1 MRGSVRKNIVCLM
14 SYGLVLSSLSMPG
27 PVMADYHGTTASTE
41 IQDPNRS
48 EPSAQSPTAV
58 EMFADAFIVRPLM
71 LGATALGTG
80 IFLVT
85 LPLSAIG
92 GNTDQAAQRLV
103 VEPSNHLLKPC
114 FGCLPSV
121 D

>member
-1 MRGSVRKNIVCLM
+1 MRGSVRKNIVCLL
-14 SYGLVLSSLSMPG
+14 SYGLILSSLSMPRQ
-27 PVMADYHGTTASTE
+27 VMADYHGTTASTE
-41 IQDPNRS
+41 IQESNG
-48 EPSAQSPTAV
+48 ANAHAPTAV
-58 EMFADAFIVRPLM
+58 EMFADAAIVRPLM

-85 LPLSAIG
+85 LPLSIIG

>member
-1 MRGSVRKNIVCLM
+1 MRGSVRKNIVCLL
-14 SYGLVLSSLSMPG
+14 SYGLVLSSLSMPRL
-27 PVMADYHGTTASTE
+27 VMADYHGTSTE

-48 EPSAQSPTAV
+48 GPSTQSPTAV
-58 EMFADAFIVRPLM
+58 EMFADAAIVRPLM

-85 LPLSAIG
+85 LPLSIIG
-92 GNTDQAAQRLV
+92 GNTDQAAQRLI
-103 VEPSNHLLKPC
+103 VEPGNHLLKPC

>member
-1 MRGSVRKNIVCLM
+1 MRGSVRKNIVCLL
-14 SYGLVLSSLSMPG
+14 SYGLVISSLSVPRL
-27 PVMADYHGTTASTE
+27 VMAGSTASPE
-41 IQDPNRS
+41 VQDPNRS
-48 EPSAQSPTAV
+48 GPNAHAPTAV
-58 EMFADAFIVRPLM
+58 EMFADAAIVRPLM

-85 LPLSAIG
+85 LPLSLIG

-103 VEPSNHLLKPC
+103 VEPSDHLLKPC

>member
-1 MRGSVRKNIVCLM
+1 MRGSVRKNIVCIL
-14 SYGLVLSSLSMPG
+14 SYGLVLSSLSMPRL
-27 PVMADYHGTTASTE
+27 VMADYHGTTASAET
-41 IQDPNRS
+41 QDPNRS
-48 EPSAQSPTAV
+48 EPSAQAPTAV
-58 EMFADAFIVRPLM
+58 EMFADAAFVRPLM

-85 LPLSAIG
+85 LPLSMIG
-92 GNTDQAAQRLV
+92 GNTDQAAQRLI
-103 VEPSNHLLKPC
+103 VEPGNYLLKPC

>member
-1 MRGSVRKNIVCLM
+1 
-14 SYGLVLSSLSMPG
+14 MPRL
-27 PVMADYHGTTASTE
+27 VMADYHGTTSSTE
-41 IQDPNRS
+41 QDPNRS
-48 EPSAQSPTAV
+48 GANAHSPTAV
-58 EMFADAFIVRPLM
+58 EMFADAAIVRPLM

-85 LPLSAIG
+85 LPLSLIG

-103 VEPSNHLLKPC
+103 VEPGNHLLEPC
-114 FGCLPSV
+114 LGCLPSV

>member
-1 MRGSVRKNIVCLM
+1 
-14 SYGLVLSSLSMPG
+14 MPRL
-27 PVMADYHGTTASTE
+27 VMADYHGTTATE
-41 IQDPNRS
+41 IQEPNGS
-48 EPSAQSPTAV
+48 GANAYAPTAV
-58 EMFADAFIVRPLM
+58 EMFADAAIVRPLM

-85 LPLSAIG
+85 LPLSIIG